1 MIYGGLLSSQ
11 IGHYVGSRKWPEK
24 GQFREHISSR
34 GDDLFKPD
42 LRSFIGARGKYPIS
56 DRRSAQ
62 RAWAFGQF
70 ADFQTERCKLV
81 GELL

>member
-1 MIYGGLLSSQ
+1 MVVPDRPLCWESN
-11 IGHYVGSRKWPEK
+11 VARK

-56 DRRSAQ
+56 DRSSAQ